1 MDMRHLRVDDNI
13 ACRVTEALWSD
24 PFIPAS
30 DICVH
35 VIDGTVMLTG
45 EVGSET
51 DRIAIGRLVV
61 DLICVERMINAIT
74 VTEAVNRFAA

>member
-1 MDMRHLRVDDNI
+1 MRNLRVDDNI

-24 PFIPAS
+24 PFVPAE

-35 VIDGTVMLTG
+35 VFDGTVMLTG

-51 DRIAIGRLVV
+51 QRIAIGRLVA
-61 DLICVERMINAIT
+61 DLICVERLTNAVT
-74 VTEAVNRFAA
+74 VTEVVNRFAA